1 MTQVLPR
8 YCPRCG
14 APIVSSSGACATC
27 GLSFEATFSSENHK
41 VSEHVIHTQERLPE
55 IDQEAT
61 QHDLAIQQV
70 KQLDKA
76 PTIQLGEQGNSF
88 SGTQLSEE
96 RVELPYPDSSAPTK
110 RSIGRRGFLILAV
123 VILFVVGTVVYSIS
137 GLLGVALPGFV
148 NEQPPVTTTAINSTI
163 PYAGIDVTILNVQ
176 QSQSFVKDPNTSDN
190 GMVRLNLREHNITG
204 VKVIW
209 NYATIARLIVKS
221 PSLVSPTYVNSLVSV
236 APGTTQ
242 TSIVDFAVPL
252 NYSVT
257 QLILVVGATNEAQMF
272 IPLKQNADLSK
283 YQAKTIN
290 LNRHMQY
297 FGLNWTLASATSSL
311 SIQGQQAS
319 KNKRYMTVTLKVDNT
334 LSQVAIA
341 GSAYEYIRLHY
352 VNTAALPEHIT
363 IPVAFNVGA
372 IGITGTVSFQV
383 PQNLTSFTLILEP
396 QAGDSGDQASTNFQM
411 P

>member
-27 GLSFEATFSSENHK
+27 GLSFEAMFSSENHK
-41 VSEHVIHTQERLPE
+41 VSEQVIHPQERLGE
-55 IDQEAT
+55 LDQEAT
-61 QHDLAIQQV
+61 QHDLDIQQV
-70 KQLDKA
+70 KQLDKV
-76 PTIQLGEQGNSF
+76 PTIQLVEQGNSF

-96 RVELPYPDSSAPTK
+96 RAEQPYPVSSAPTK
-110 RSIGRRGFLILAV
+110 RSIGRRGLLILAV
-123 VILFVVGTVVYSIS
+123 VILFVVGTVVYTIS

-176 QSQSFVKDPNTSDN
+176 QSQSFVKDPNTSNN
-190 GMVRLNLREHNITG
+190 GMVRLNLREHNLTG

-252 NYSVT
+252 NYSVN

-290 LNRHMQY
+290 LNGHMQY

-319 KNKRYMTVTLKVDNT
+319 KNKRYITVTLKVDNT

-341 GSAYEYIRLHY
+341 GSPYEYIRLHY
-352 VNTAALPEHIT
+352 VNTTALPEHIT
-363 IPVAFNVGA
+363 IPVAFDVGA